1 MTLNPK
7 ASTDEE
13 NARRPDYADRRNQHE
28 KARHPLKL
36 PPLAWWRVSKRTFG
50 QMGDDALTV
59 IAAGCA
65 FFSLLAIFPAISAIA
80 IIYGLAADPQD
91 AARQLSHFHGVIPDQ
106 ALALLT
112 QEAQR
117 IASAAN
123 HTLSWGLALSLGL
136 AFWGSTRTVRSL
148 LAALNV
154 IYDEKERRG
163 ILHLNARILG
173 ITVAGLAIFMVL
185 QFFIAAVPAILRQY
199 WLGDGTSLF
208 LAIVRW
214 PAIGLLLAI
223 SLTLLYRLAPSRANA
238 QWIWLLPGALFA
250 SIGWIGASAL
260 FSLYVSFFE
269 HYSNVY
275 GSFGAIVILLLW
287 MYWSF
292 LIILLG
298 AELNA
303 ELEHEVARDTT
314 TGEPSPLG
322 ERNAE
327 MADKI
332 AGGFD

>member
-1 MTLNPK
+1 MTLAPK
-7 ASTDEE
+7 TSTDKED
-13 NARRPDYADRRNQHE
+13 ARPDYADPDHQHE
-28 KARHPLKL
+28 KARTPLHL
-36 PPLAWWRVSKRTFG
+36 PPSAWWRVSKRTFA
-50 QMGDDALTV
+50 QMGDDALSV

-65 FFSLLAIFPAISAIA
+65 FFSMLAIFPAISAIA

-112 QEAQR
+112 EEAQR

-123 HTLSWGLALSLGL
+123 HTLSWGLALSLL
-136 AFWGSTRTVRSL
+136 IAFWGSTRTVRSL

-154 IYDEKERRG
+154 IYDEREQRG
-163 ILHLNARILG
+163 ILRLNLRILA
-173 ITVAGLAIFMVL
+173 ITLTGLAIFMLL
-185 QFFIAAVPAILRQY
+185 QFVIAAVPTILRQY

-208 LAIVRW
+208 LSIVRW
-214 PAIGLLLAI
+214 PAIGLLLTV
-223 SLTLLYRLAPSRANA
+223 SLTLLYRLAPSRADA
-238 QWIWLLPGALFA
+238 QWTWLLPGALFA
-250 SIGWIGASAL
+250 SVGWIGASAL